1 MADFLRRMREP
12 LLLALLVASGLL
24 LLLWLAEFGIWIRG
38 FSGSP
43 EAWLRPTV
51 PVALLEKPTAW

>member
-38 FSGSP
+38 FSGSGN
-43 EAWLRPTV
+43 EEIGRAS
-51 PVALLEKPTAW
+51 